1 MLIENINETK
11 DLRSGIVFEY
21 RGVILKIVSGEK
33 ACSECYFN
41 DSRKC
46 RIIPCLGVSRKFG
59 DNIIFKE
66 ISHE

>member
-21 RGVILKIVSGEK
+21 QGVILKIVSGEK

-41 DSRKC
+41 DSRKWSYNTMSWC
-46 RIIPCLGVSRKFG
+46 QSKIW
-59 DNIIFKE
+59 
-66 ISHE
+66 